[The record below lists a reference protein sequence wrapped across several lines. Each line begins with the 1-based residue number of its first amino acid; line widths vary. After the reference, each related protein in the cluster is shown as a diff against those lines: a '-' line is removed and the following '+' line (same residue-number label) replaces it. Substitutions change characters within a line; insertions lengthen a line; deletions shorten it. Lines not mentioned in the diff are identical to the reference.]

1 MNNDTDKMIGKQ
13 ILNYNVTKIIGTGGM
28 ASVYLAEH
36 IKFKNKKV
44 AIKVL
49 NPILA
54 SNADIKTRFENEASI
69 MAGLEHKHITQVID
83 FEDKKNSLAIIMEY
97 LEGQDLTDYIKSKG
111 KLALN
116 EALNIFYQT
125 LDAFAFAHQK
135 GIVHRD
141 VKPGNIF
148 IQKNGNV
155 KILDFGIAKILSGD
169 ANLTSTGTQMG
180 TPMYMS
186 PEQIRDSKEI
196 DWRTDI
202 YSLGVVLFYMLN
214 GKAPYSDT
222 ETSSFDIQSKIV
234 FEDFP
239 TLENLPEINAI
250 IAKATAKKPE
260 ERYQTCEEM
269 MFELQNIEKTLNIS
283 SDQIIKT
290 EQANNGIIPPIIN
303 SSPNKNE
310 DVIIPQQEK
319 NKLDKKKIL
328 MFSGIGAVALILLI
342 LIFSGAFSKKG
353 ALKFHTF
360 AILNSDTILNQF
372 FDDEQVAIDFFNT
385 NLDEYKNSEIPG
397 NYQFYVLRH
406 NDNFTIKTFDFTIE
420 EQTSTNYIVEIQ
432 IADNDNFTMH
442 FNTLDEARN
451 TIDSLIENEE
461 KYYISF
467 FEFDKISESKG
478 DSLWSLIHGQDDV
491 DDQVVAIDY
500 THHYQQPQNNDDKNK
515 TNNDNGSND
524 NNQSKYDEEQI
535 LNNGFKAVKKNG
547 LWAILDKSDIQLT
560 DFKYL
565 SIKSFGDGLLPVR
578 KSDGW
583 YYVNEQGYEINTV
596 PFYSADVFQ
605 NQMAKVGQ
613 SINRETLYGFIDN
626 TGNLAIKCKY
636 SAATS
641 FKRINGQLLS
651 EVTEGTETFYINK
664 SGRKIK
670 L

>member
-1 MNNDTDKMIGKQ
+1 MNNDAEKMIGKQ
-13 ILNYNVTKIIGTGGM
+13 ILNYNVIKLIGTGGM

-49 NPILA
+49 NPILT
-54 SNADIKTRFENEASI
+54 SNADIKKRFENEASI

-83 FEDKKNSLAIIMEY
+83 FEDKKNTLAIIMEY
-97 LEGQDLTDYIKSKG
+97 LEGQDLTEYIKLKG
-111 KLALN
+111 KLPLN
-116 EALNIFYQT
+116 DALNIIYQT

-148 IQKNGNV
+148 IQKNGTV

-186 PEQIRDSKEI
+186 PEQVRDSKEI

-214 GKAPYSDT
+214 GRAPYSDT

-234 FEDFP
+234 FGDFP

-250 IAKATAKKPE
+250 IAKATAKKPD

-269 MFELQNIEKTLNIS
+269 MFELQNIEKSIDIS
-283 SDQIIKT
+283 SDKISQPNQT
-290 EQANNGIIPPIIN
+290 NNKNIPPIVN
-303 SSPNKNE
+303 NVKNE
-310 DVIIPQQEK
+310 NVIIPQQK
-319 NKLDKKKIL
+319 NKKIDKKKIYML
-328 MFSGIGAVALILLI
+328 GGIGAVALLLLI
-342 LIFSGAFSKKG
+342 LIFSGAFSKKET
-353 ALKFHTF
+353 LKFKTF
-360 AILNSDTILNQF
+360 AILNSDTIFNKI
-372 FDDEQVAIDFFNT
+372 FDNEQAAIDFFNT
-385 NLDEYKNSEIPG
+385 NLDEYKSSEIAG
-397 NYQFYVLRH
+397 DYKFYVLRCK
-406 NDNFTIKTFDFTIE
+406 DNFTIKNYDFTIE
-420 EQTSTNYIVEIQ
+420 EQTTTSYMVDVQ
-432 IADNDNFTMH
+432 IADNESTIMF
-442 FNTLDEARN
+442 FNTLDEARK

-467 FEFDKISESKG
+467 FEFDPISESKG
-478 DSLWSLIHGQDDV
+478 DSLWSLILGQDDV
-491 DDQVVAIDY
+491 DDQVVTIDY
-500 THHYQQPQNNDDKNK
+500 TPSYQQPQNDDDKNK
-515 TNNDNGSND
+515 TDNDNDNND
-524 NNQSKYDEEQI
+524 NQSKYDEEQ
-535 LNNGFKAVKKNG
+535 LLVNGFKAVKKNG
-547 LWAILDKSDIQLT
+547 LWAILDKSDVQLT

-565 SIKSFGDGLLPVR
+565 YIKNYGDGLLPVK
-578 KSDGW
+578 KSEGW
-583 YYVNEQGYEINTV
+583 YYVNEQGHEINSV
-596 PFYSADVFQ
+596 AFYSADVFQ

-613 SINRETLYGFIDN
+613 SINRQTLYGFIDN
-626 TGNLAIKCKY
+626 TGALVIKCKY
-636 SAATS
+636 SAATP
-641 FKRINGQLLS
+641 FKRIQGQLLS